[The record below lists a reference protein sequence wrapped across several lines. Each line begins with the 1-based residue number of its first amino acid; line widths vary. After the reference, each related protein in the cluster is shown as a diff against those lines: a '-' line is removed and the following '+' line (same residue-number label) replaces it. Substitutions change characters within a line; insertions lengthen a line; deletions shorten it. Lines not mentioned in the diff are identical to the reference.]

1 MKNKESSIL
10 NNDFYIFILILL
22 LIIMLFMLSSKDK
35 ESFNVNISKINLNKI
50 EPFQIGLNTNKTT
63 NNNNF
68 KIEVSDSNIFNLTIN
83 KDIVE
88 DTYILKNDI
97 IKLYSTT
104 NKDIFYYFNV
114 INVEYNV
121 KNNYNLE
128 IENVPSEID
137 INVLNSENLLNSVK
151 VIGNKYKNCVLS
163 NTIELKKI
171 DEPEEGDYE
180 LIFDN
185 KDNQGKLLIEN
196 NEKDK
201 IMKHFNEDEV
211 IEIYN
216 KDIEPDKR
224 LFLIKK
230 KLENKIILINKEIIS
245 DNIIENIK
253 LETKQILIKKFDL
266 NDIIKEYY
274 KTKKQFNINYLVT
287 QNKIKN
293 LGAFVDNIN
302 ETMNL

>member
-121 KNNYNLE
+121 KNDYNLE
-128 IENVPSEID
+128 IENVPFDID
-137 INVLNSENLLNSVK
+137 ILNSENLLNSVK

-171 DEPEEGDYE
+171 DELEEGDYE
-180 LIFDN
+180 LIFN
-185 KDNQGKLLIEN
+185 NIDNQGKLLIEN

-230 KLENKIILINKEIIS
+230 KLENKIILINKENIS

>member
-171 DEPEEGDYE
+171 DELEEGDYE
-180 LIFDN
+180 LIFN
-185 KDNQGKLLIEN
+185 NIDNQGKLLIEN

-230 KLENKIILINKEIIS
+230 KLENKIILINKENIS